1 MRRSTPLKKVEMA
14 KDLIAKSEIFKV
26 EFIKFFISIIGMSKI
41 DKLTM
46 QVNELLL
53 LFIHDKISLTQQYK
67 RFSKIEDDLF
77 LTILDLGK
85 IPSLIDLVKHLKE
98 IDYVSNGF
106 SIIDFISIVESEAI
120 VRYKSSS
127 NKNNFNFILQNKSAS
142 EKALLQ
148 SKRLFKKDMNG
159 LLGMYNLSKRE
170 NKRIPSDF
178 PRSVWTVKKK

>member
-1 MRRSTPLKKVEMA
+1 M
-14 KDLIAKSEIFKV
+14 
-26 EFIKFFISIIGMSKI
+26 
-41 DKLTM
+41 
-46 QVNELLL
+46 
-53 LFIHDKISLTQQYK
+53 
-67 RFSKIEDDLF
+67 
-77 LTILDLGK
+77 
-85 IPSLIDLVKHLKE
+85 IDLVKHLNE

-159 LLGMYNLSKRE
+159 LLGMYKLSKRE
-170 NKRIPSDF
+170 NKRIPSDL
-178 PRSVWTVKKK
+178 PRSVWTVKKKWDV